1 MHQGQFTVLLLA
13 SVYLIAFAHCIRVLT
28 NERTTPGAAIAWIL
42 FLLILP
48 VIAIPLYWLV
58 GDFRLSGYVKR
69 HRERTQELAHESP
82 ALHHEYPENSPA
94 SLETCYPIVESGDE
108 LFKTSEKVFS
118 QLGPIYQAYPG
129 SAELLVDGKTTFK
142 AIFEKIAG
150 AQAYILVQ
158 YYIVRHDRLGLELKR
173 LLIAKAKEGIP
184 VYFLYDD
191 MGSFWLSTKY
201 INDLKKHG
209 IKIAQ
214 FLEVASFKRF
224 FQMNFRNH
232 RKIVVVDGLYAFTG
246 GLNVGEEYIAPK
258 SKKTRRYWRDTHLL
272 VTGLPVQQVE
282 EVFLEDWHFATD
294 QAVILPE
301 KKPDITPQSA
311 TGERFY
317 PIRVVPT
324 GPADDLLVSMIFLQT
339 LIWGAQ
345 ERLWIASPYFVPD
358 QSLLR
363 ALQIAILRGVDVRV
377 MIPSV
382 GDNRLVQWATLS
394 FGDQVRKM
402 GGKVLLYQAGFM
414 HQKVILVDRSTV
426 ALGTMNLDNRAIYLN
441 FETMILIHDEAMADK
456 VEKMLEND
464 FLSCHY
470 LGIEPRPFIRKL
482 VGMRGNATKILS
494 PLL

>member
-1 MHQGQFTVLLLA
+1 MLLMA

-48 VIAIPLYWLV
+48 VVAIPLYWLV

-69 HRERTQELAHESP
+69 HRERTLELALESP
-82 ALHHEYPENSPA
+82 APHHENPVI
-94 SLETCYPIVESGDE
+94 SLPIPPHKEPPFPSDKTCGD
-108 LFKTSEKVFS
+108 LFRTSEKVFS
-118 QLGPIYQAYPG
+118 QLGPVYQAHPG

-150 AQAYILVQ
+150 ATAYILVQ

-173 LLIAKAKEGIP
+173 LLIAKAREGIP

-209 IKIAQ
+209 VKIAQ

-232 RKIVVVDGLYAFTG
+232 RKIVVVDGHYAFTG
-246 GLNVGEEYIAPK
+246 GLNVGDEYIAPK

-294 QAVILPE
+294 QAVILPD
-301 KKPDITPQSA
+301 KKPTVSSEPS
-311 TGERFY
+311 TKERLY
-317 PIRVVPT
+317 PIRVIPT
-324 GPADDLLVSMIFLQT
+324 GPADDLLVSMVFLQT

-363 ALQIAILRGVDVRV
+363 ALHIAILRGVDVRV
-377 MIPSV
+377 MIPLV
-382 GDNRLVQWATLS
+382 GDNRLVQWASLS

-414 HQKVILVDRSTV
+414 HQKVILVDRSAV

-441 FETMILIHDEAMADK
+441 FETMILIHDQAMADK
-456 VEKMLEND
+456 VEKMLEDD

-470 LGIEPRPFIRKL
+470 LGVEPRPFIRKL
-482 VGMRGNATKILS
+482 VGMRGNATRVLS